1 MPINFGAR
9 SFNIDLD
16 TSVADNLSK
25 LTAGANK
32 TLKLGGDS
40 CNIMGTI
47 GAITPD
53 IKTAITAA
61 ETEEKTA
68 KMLTETQN
76 AAGQLTEAVA
86 SIKTVT
92 QTATTKI
99 DQVNDLMTKLT
110 NAGKLEQKAKLEQ
123 AFIDYMEAVEN
134 KTSKVNLSAGDG
146 ILIPVPVMDADGH
159 PTYDAFGD
167 PITELKS
174 PGDAIADALT
184 KCEEKIDEA
193 VEKLGEMVSVT
204 GGLSC
209 KGIQEAMLNSKFEAS
224 GTVGDATKEVKSKV
238 PRHTRRIQDNGTL
251 VNFNI
256 DRKKPF
262 RDVTETLQVR
272 NLDAAENEDPFEEK
286 TVLVRVYGTEEQLN
300 KRYGPVVEEVPEE
313 EVENVGLPEQLSA

>member
-1 MPINFGAR
+1 MAFNFAGRA
-9 SFNIDLD
+9 FNFDLD
-16 TSVADNLSK
+16 GDVATNLTK
-25 LTAGANK
+25 LTEGANK

-61 ETEEKTA
+61 ETEVKTA
-68 KMLTETQN
+68 EMLTKTQD
-76 AAGQLTEAVA
+76 AAGQLTEAMSSIIA
-86 SIKTVT
+86 SKE
-92 QTATTKI
+92 TATSKI
-99 DQVNDLMTKLT
+99 DQVNALLTKLT
-110 NAGKLEQKAKLEQ
+110 DAGKTEMKSKLEQ
-123 AFIDYMEAVEN
+123 AFIDYMDAVDG
-134 KTSKVNLSAGDG
+134 KATKVNASAGTG
-146 ILIPVPVMDADGH
+146 IQIPVPVMDADGH

-174 PGDAIADALT
+174 PGDAIADAMT
-184 KCEEKIDEA
+184 KAEEKLNVC
-193 VEKLGEMVSVT
+193 VEKLGDMVSVT

-224 GTVGDATKEVKSKV
+224 GTVGEATKEVKSKV
-238 PRHTRRIQDNGTL
+238 PRHTRRIQDNGAL

-272 NLDAAENEDPFEEK
+272 NLSANEEAGESPFEEK
-286 TVLVRVYGTEEQLN
+286 TTLIRVYGTEAQLN
-300 KRYGPVVEEVPEE
+300 KRYGAKVEEIPEE
-313 EVENVGLPEQLSA
+313 EVEQIAL